1 MDTPAESMLT
11 DFIRYNNWA
20 NAQVL
25 AACEQL
31 TPEQQRASAP
41 GSYGSIHATLG
52 HLIDAEADYVGRLTG
67 NPPQPPFRWDD
78 PPSVSDL
85 AAFAPAVASALL
97 DAVQRV
103 PPHHIVHE
111 EENGLFAD
119 YQARVLF
126 IQVINHGIEHRTN
139 ITTILSSLGLEAPE
153 VDGWAYTWAHP
164 DEFQIQEGSL

>member
-1 MDTPAESMLT
+1 MDTPAESMLL

-31 TPEQQRASAP
+31 TPEQQRASTP

-52 HLIDAEADYVGRLTG
+52 HLIAAEASYVGRLTG
-67 NPPQPPFRWDD
+67 NEPQPPFRWDD
-78 PPSVSDL
+78 PPSAADL
-85 AAFAPAVASALL
+85 AAFAPTVASALL
-97 DAVQRV
+97 DAVQRI
-103 PPHHIVHE
+103 PPKNIIHE
-111 EENGLFAD
+111 EENGLYVD

-126 IQVINHGIEHRTN
+126 IEVVNHGIEHRTK
-139 ITTILSSLGLEAPE
+139 ITTILSSLGLEAPG

-164 DEFQIQEGSL
+164 EEFAISEGSL